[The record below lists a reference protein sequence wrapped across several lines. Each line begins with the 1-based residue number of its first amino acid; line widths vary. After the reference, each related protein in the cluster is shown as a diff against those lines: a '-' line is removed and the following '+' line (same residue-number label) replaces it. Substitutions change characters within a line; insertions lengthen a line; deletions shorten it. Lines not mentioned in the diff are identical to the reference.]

1 MSKGGVTVLIVA
13 AIVFLALGFV
23 LGQVVEAAYEVPGSA
38 NDPLVSQSY
47 VEALVGER
55 LAGLQTEVDELRAQ
69 VEVLQGNTD
78 VGGGDITTGNKE
90 ENNPPTGGN
99 DTGKATRVK
108 VTGASVNI
116 RATASTSA
124 TIVGSVVKDDVLT
137 YLSTSNNWY
146 NVKLSD
152 GTTGWIRNDL
162 CTAPY

>member
-38 NDPLVSQSY
+38 DDPLVSQSY

-78 VGGGDITTGNKE
+78 VGGGDISTGNE
-90 ENNPPTGGN
+90 DDPPVGN
-99 DTGKATRVK
+99 GDGDKPTRIK
-108 VTGASVNI
+108 VTGSSVNI

-124 TIVGSVVKDDVLT
+124 NIVGSVAKDDVLT
-137 YLSTSNNWY
+137 YIGTSGNWY
-146 NVKLSD
+146 NVKLTD

-162 CTAPY
+162 CTSPY

>member
-1 MSKGGVTVLIVA
+1 MSKCGVTVLIVA
-13 AIVFLALGFV
+13 AIVFLALGVV

-38 NDPLVSQSY
+38 DDPLVSQSY

-78 VGGGDITTGNKE
+78 VGGGDITGGND
-90 ENNPPTGGN
+90 NPPVTGGN
-99 DTGKATRVK
+99 DDDPTRVK

-124 TIVGSVVKDDVLT
+124 NIVGSVVKDDVLT
-137 YLSTSNNWY
+137 YLGTSNNWY

>member
-38 NDPLVSQSY
+38 DDPLVSQSY

-78 VGGGDITTGNKE
+78 VGGGDITGGND
-90 ENNPPTGGN
+90 NPPVTGGN
-99 DTGKATRVK
+99 DDDPTRVK

-124 TIVGSVVKDDVLT
+124 NIVGSVVKDDVLT
-137 YLSTSNNWY
+137 YLGTSNNWY